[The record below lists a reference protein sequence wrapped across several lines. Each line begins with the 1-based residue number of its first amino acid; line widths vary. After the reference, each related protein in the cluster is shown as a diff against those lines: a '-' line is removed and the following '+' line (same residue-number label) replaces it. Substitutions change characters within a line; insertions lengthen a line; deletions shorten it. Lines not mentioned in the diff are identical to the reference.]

1 MVVII
6 FAFSQMFY
14 TTLSCTGGY
23 CRNPSVNVEVFGSG
37 SPFDEFANAILY
49 SYSILLG
56 QIDLF
61 LFDTVFTTLLWVFY
75 TFSVVIVVL
84 NFLIA
89 IVGDSYDK
97 SMTKIETHFGRA
109 RLMFMVEV
117 SAFLSYVVAPLSST
131 DEMDT
136 KGIRRWLLCGSWKGT
151 LTYFVF
157 AIGLFTGFTFLTIE
171 QDILD
176 RSGEDVFVTLAVVLV
191 LLVLSPFL
199 WKFGCFGFLSR
210 LKIFQI
216 LGQILTGIFRL
227 FLGKSIRGDR
237 TDKEKKDWGGR
248 IAHLITSMDACIRE
262 SEEITNRNI
271 TNLET
276 TVNRSIERVEYQMR
290 VIQNDNLD
298 SSERSSL
305 DMENR
310 VSRLE
315 SNVLDIKALV
325 SNIHAMMEESREL
338 SEASDMSNAS
348 NIYDS

>member
-1 MVVII
+1 
-6 FAFSQMFY
+6 MFY
-14 TTLSCTGGY
+14 TTLSCKEGH
-23 CRNPSVNVEVFGSG
+23 CRDSSIVLDVFGSQ
-37 SPFDEFANAILY
+37 SPFDQFGNALLY

-61 LFDTVFTTLLWVFY
+61 IFDTAFTTILWVGY

-117 SAFLSYVVAPLSST
+117 SAFLSYVVAPLSS
-131 DEMDT
+131 DVNN
-136 KGIRRWLLCGSWKGT
+136 KGVRRWLLCGSWKGT
-151 LTYFVF
+151 LIYCLF
-157 AIGLFTGFTFLTIE
+157 AIGLFSGFAFLTIKK
-171 QDILD
+171 DILD

-191 LLVLSPFL
+191 LLVLTPFL
-199 WKFGCFGFLSR
+199 WKFGCFGCLSR
-210 LKIFQI
+210 LKIFQF
-216 LGQILTGIFRL
+216 LGQILTTIFRL

-271 TNLET
+271 ANLERT
-276 TVNRSIERVEYQMR
+276 MSRSIERIENQMR
-290 VIQNDNLD
+290 TIQNSNTSAALQAN
-298 SSERSSL
+298 SE
-305 DMENR
+305 
-310 VSRLE
+310 
-315 SNVLDIKALV
+315 
-325 SNIHAMMEESREL
+325 MEERVGSLENDLNEIKDLVRSIHSMVAQSREL
-338 SEASDMSNAS
+338 DGSDLSSCSVM
-348 NIYDS
+348 DG